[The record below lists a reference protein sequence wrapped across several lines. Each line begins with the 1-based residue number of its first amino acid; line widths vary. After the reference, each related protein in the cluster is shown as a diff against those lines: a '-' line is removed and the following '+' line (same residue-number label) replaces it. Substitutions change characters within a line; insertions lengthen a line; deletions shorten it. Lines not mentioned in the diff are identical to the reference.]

1 MSSALP
7 SQKPR
12 TCRTS
17 SIRAFNHLNRRSGA
31 AAEVTLHD
39 IVSQLQEHWRGTFQG
54 AAVVWRM
61 WPNHITRK
69 MNRSTWI
76 NLINQAPPDYASLN
90 RSAQLALD
98 CVAASIADN
107 AQLQSDVEA
116 IGGRLEIQKNRLQ
129 SRKDTIEAFIRD
141 ILPPVRHDIV
151 DPLPAIDNVADLEH
165 EE

>member
-1 MSSALP
+1 M
-7 SQKPR
+7 
-12 TCRTS
+12 
-17 SIRAFNHLNRRSGA
+17 LNA
-31 AAEVTLHD
+31 AASRL
-39 IVSQLQEHWRGTFQG
+39 EH
-54 AAVVWRM
+54 
-61 WPNHITRK
+61 H
-69 MNRSTWI
+69 
-76 NLINQAPPDYASLN
+76 LASLN